1 MNTSLL
7 VMMGVALL
15 LVGCWCKGWGS
26 LYKWACLACA
36 VLLAIQPV
44 VATLKWLGGLVGV

>member
-1 MNTSLL
+1 MNMSLL

-15 LVGCWCKGWGS
+15 LLACVAKGRV
-26 LYKWACLACA
+26 YKYSCIACA

-44 VATLKWLGGLVGV
+44 IAALKWLGGLVGVGG